1 MAEEVGPSKGGGGP
15 INEGCMD
22 PLSIDYSPLYDAM
35 CDDYVYGEP
44 PTLDLGGV
52 WSNGCCRY
60 TTGAV
65 TGCMDPLANNYQPTA
80 VLQCNNC
87 CQYGN
92 QGGSGPGDAK
102 EEPGGGNVIIN
113 PNGVGNGT
121 EDPLDCSEQIFT
133 VSPYGLLLSNG
144 TNATE
149 ECCSYYAS
157 LGYTTNWNPA
167 HHQCFVDQSITN
179 NNTFC
184 EDLILGNISELELEN
199 RVTCINCDNFAW
211 WDNLYTTLN
220 GASLQDINPN
230 LWDYLI
236 NVITDTTE
244 TFGDGSFYVDSLTGE
259 PIVDEQCCLALGD
272 SNWVS
277 FINDDGSEGSACL
290 CDREQQTIEECL
302 CIETIEDFIS
312 TASTPEGEQ
321 LLLQPQVLNDLG
333 LSNEEIVFV
342 SQNLFNDNDNDSNG
356 IPDSTQARI
365 IISNYLIDNSFYVCF
380 QNSPNSNQTNYSN
393 PSLPSL
399 VKCTEIGGIPNG
411 ILCSC
416 PQSQTCEISIDEII
430 WAELQSPFNETL
442 YFATTAEEVNGISR
456 ECCEYLAN
464 EYDLPWVHADY
475 YGESHCYIKDPEPCL
490 PLEFKLNNHLITP
503 ECDTP
508 LQLSVSLYLG
518 KPENPCQETI
528 IDDEIIEPVPSEDP
542 CLLTFDE
549 NNNLIDYNSAFPSYE
564 SESKEQPIEGN
575 RDPKNYCCYN
585 TSTPIEVNMLLKDEN
600 NQVVFTSDSFSFIDV
615 DTWFDLESEFTLP
628 TTGNTS
634 SGYNMFVQFTSGL
647 NCCCTYDL
655 YLDNFKFNCVEQQ
668 TIEEEINNICPGFKL
683 TPVVDNKKSWVYNPG
698 ELNYSKIRNQNG
710 TLTDNL
716 IINKGDLGLIEGNG
730 IINRTFAPSPDAE
743 LQWRYTDYFNQSSV
757 LEKHSKL
764 VLNSKELFLTFD
776 MCSTCC
782 LEYSPCPKGFTLSAG
797 TETCFKTTIVKQF
810 QDGWGFDFQDG
821 IPYDFMDF

>member
-15 INEGCMD
+15 EVIGCSD
-22 PLSIDYSPLYDAM
+22 PLATNYNPFVTNSCGPLGGSPS
-35 CDDYVYGEP
+35 
-44 PTLDLGGV
+44 LDLGNT
-52 WSNGCCRY
+52 WTNGCCTY
-60 TTGAV
+60 AV
-65 TGCMDPLANNYQPTA
+65 GTLTGCMDPLANNFDYNA
-80 VLQCNNC
+80 IIQCNNC

-92 QGGSGPGDAK
+92 QGGGPGDSK
-102 EEPGGGNVIIN
+102 EEPGDFVILD
-113 PNGVGNGT
+113 PNGVGTGTNGT
-121 EDPLDCSEQIFT
+121 LDCSEQIFT
-133 VSPYGLLLSNG
+133 ISPSGLLLVNG
-144 TNATE
+144 LNVSE

-157 LGYTTNWNPA
+157 LGNITNWTPLYGEKGE
-167 HHQCFVDQSITN
+167 CSIQMSPPN

-184 EDLILGNISELELEN
+184 EDLILGNINELELEN
-199 RVTCINCDNFAW
+199 RVACINCDNFGW

-220 GASLQDINPN
+220 GASLQDIDPN
-230 LWDYLI
+230 LWDYLV
-236 NVITDTTE
+236 NVITDTTG
-244 TFGDGSFYVDSLTGE
+244 TFGDGSFYVDTLTGE

-272 SNWVS
+272 SNWVT
-277 FINDDGSEGSACL
+277 FTNDDGTEGSACL

-302 CIETIEDFIS
+302 CIEDIESFVS
-312 TASTPEGEQ
+312 TSSTPEGAE

-333 LSNEEIVFV
+333 LTTEEIVFV
-342 SQNLFNDNDNDSNG
+342 SQNLFNDNDDDSNG
-356 IPDSTQARI
+356 IPDSTQARV
-365 IISNYLIDNSFYVCF
+365 IISNYLVNNSFYVCF
-380 QNSPNSNQTNYSN
+380 QNSPNSNQTNYST
-393 PSLPSL
+393 PSLPNAE
-399 VKCTEIGGIPNG
+399 KCTELGGTLNG

-416 PQSQTCEISIDEII
+416 FQSDPCELTISEII
-430 WAELQSPFNETL
+430 WEELQTPFNETI
-442 YFATTAEEVNGISR
+442 YFATTAEQTNGITSQ
-456 ECCEYLAN
+456 CCQYLAN
-464 EYDLPWVHADY
+464 EYDLPWTYTTY
-475 YGESHCYIKDPEPCL
+475 YGETNCFNKDPQPCL
-490 PLEFKLNNHLITP
+490 PLEFKLNNNLITP
-503 ECDTP
+503 ECETP
-508 LQLSVSLYLG
+508 IQLSVSLYLG
-518 KPENPCQETI
+518 NPENPCQETI
-528 IDDEIIEPVPSEDP
+528 VDDEIIEPTPIEDP

-549 NNNLIDYNSAFPSYE
+549 NNNLIDYNSAFPVYDSKLPPEIIDE
-564 SESKEQPIEGN
+564 SIDTTAP
-575 RDPKNYCCYN
+575 CCYN
-585 TSTPIEVNMLLKDEN
+585 SSVPIELNILLKDEN
-600 NQVVFTSDSFSFIDV
+600 NQVAFTSESYSFTDV
-615 DTWFDLESEFTLP
+615 DTWFNIESEFTLP

-634 SGYNMFVQFTSGL
+634 NAYNMFVQFTSGL

-655 YLDNFKFNCVEQQ
+655 YLDNFQVNCVEQQ
-668 TIEEEINNICPGFKL
+668 TIEEQIENICPGFKL
-683 TPVVDNKKSWVYNPG
+683 TPVVDNKKSWVYNAG